1 MCGRGHQ
8 LVVFTDT
15 GVTKVSVVMFRL
27 AFTTEMSWESN
38 A

>member
-15 GVTKVSVVMFRL
+15 AVTKISGAISRL
-27 AFTTEMSWESN
+27 AFTNEVRWESN